1 MGGVM
6 NSIGWVGLGGW
17 GDVSVGLC
25 LLPPAGLPT
34 TLLPCYWMSRPGRR
48 ELLFTYGGGWQEG
61 GCAGCCRLE
70 RKSVGIA
77 WRQLRRVWVW
87 LARAATVSGKQ
98 APAPPTAMPAVHR
111 LAEVIMQRSK
121 CKRTRNLR
129 SGQCGVPTHTFRQES
144 FSRYIKK
151 MRPKGVRGHCSV
163 RHIWT
168 WAASRYNCA
177 TCA

>member
-1 MGGVM
+1 MFRWGRVYFLLLACPPPSFPATECQGQGGESCSSPMV
-6 NSIGWVGLGGW
+6 
-17 GDVSVGLC
+17 
-25 LLPPAGLPT
+25 
-34 TLLPCYWMSRPGRR
+34 
-48 ELLFTYGGGWQEG
+48 GGWQEG

-98 APAPPTAMPAVHR
+98 APAPPTATMPAIHR
-111 LAEVIMQRSK
+111 LAEVIIQRSK
-121 CKRTRNLR
+121 CKSTRNLR

-151 MRPKGVRGHCSV
+151 MRPEGVRGHCSV

-168 WAASRYNCA
+168 
-177 TCA
+177 